1 MLQCGLLV
9 VVVFDEVF
17 QEVRVDV
24 VLDKVP
30 HAARALLYPHVS
42 NTRHLQYVRPERF
55 ILSGCVNHDI
65 FPKLHG
71 SIQNCGLILNAEWSK
86 SVGFTTLPV

>member
-55 ILSGCVNHDI
+55 ILLGCVNPDI
-65 FPKLHG
+65 FPKLHS